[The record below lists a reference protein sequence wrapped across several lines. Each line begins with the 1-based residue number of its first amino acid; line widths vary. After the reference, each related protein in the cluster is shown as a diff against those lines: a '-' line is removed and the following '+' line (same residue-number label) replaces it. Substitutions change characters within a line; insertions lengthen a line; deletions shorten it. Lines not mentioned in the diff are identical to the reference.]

1 LSALARFDTHDVRHG
16 FLRRELAP
24 MKLIVGLGNPGRKYQ
39 QTRHNVGFEV
49 VDLLSRRYDLGRAK
63 KKFKGKLNEAAI
75 GGQNVLLLKPE
86 TFMNLSGSSVQL
98 VRDFFQ
104 ISNDDLLVVC
114 DDFNLPL
121 GQLRF
126 RRGGSAGGQK
136 GLSDILRLAGAN
148 DISRLRIGIGNP
160 PAGWDVADYVL
171 SQFRSDETQLISQAI
186 SKAVNGVADWVE
198 NDIGYC
204 MNRYN
209 SRTEDKE

>member
-1 LSALARFDTHDVRHG
+1 
-16 FLRRELAP
+16 
-24 MKLIVGLGNPGRKYQ
+24 MKLVVGLGNPGRKYQ

-49 VDLLSRRYDLGRAK
+49 IDLLSRRYDLGRAK

-75 GGQNVLLLKPE
+75 GGQKVLLLKPE
-86 TFMNLSGSSVQL
+86 TFMNLSGSSVLL

-136 GLSDILRLAGAN
+136 GLADILRLAGAN

-171 SQFRSDETQLISQAI
+171 SQFRDDETQLMSRTI
-186 SKAVNGVADWVE
+186 SKAANGVADWVE
-198 NDIGYC
+198 NDISYC
-204 MNRYN
+204 MNQYN

>member
-1 LSALARFDTHDVRHG
+1 LARARCDSRDAGHGRHK
-16 FLRRELAP
+16 RELAP
-24 MKLIVGLGNPGRKYQ
+24 MKLVVGLGNPGRKYQ

-49 VDLLSRRYDLGRAK
+49 IDLLGRRYDLGRAK

-86 TFMNLSGSSVQL
+86 TYMNLSGSCVQL
-98 VRDFFQ
+98 AREFFR
-104 ISNDDLLVVC
+104 ISNDNLLVVC

-136 GLSDILRLAGAN
+136 GLADILRLVGAN
-148 DISRLRIGIGNP
+148 DVPRLRLGIGNP

-171 SQFRSDETQLISQAI
+171 SQFGNDETDLISQAI
-186 SKAVNGVADWVE
+186 SKAANGVVDWIE
-198 NDIGYC
+198 RDISYC
-204 MNRYN
+204 MNEYN